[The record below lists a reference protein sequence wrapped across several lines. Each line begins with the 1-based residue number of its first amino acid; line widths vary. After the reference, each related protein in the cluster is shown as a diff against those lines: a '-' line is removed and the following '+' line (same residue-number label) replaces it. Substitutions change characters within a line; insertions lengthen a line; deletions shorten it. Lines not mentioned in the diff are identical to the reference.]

1 MITPSFGLTATER
14 VLPKIAL
21 DFTTASLDPRITF
34 SRALNTATRIN
45 SSGYIEAVNADMP
58 RFDYDPI
65 TLACKGLLI
74 EESRINSLI
83 YSDQFNISATWAPSA
98 NISVSSDVAVSPANT
113 QTADKLIN
121 AVGASG
127 ESIAQLNSYTSGVTY
142 TYSVFL
148 KAAGNTTFILLAN
161 SNLFSDATFR
171 FATFNLSNGT
181 YTLGGGSGATATI
194 TAFSNS
200 WYRCSLTFTPSV
212 TISGAVQLRNNNV
225 GNGVDGIFAWGAQ
238 CEIGAFPTSY
248 IPTTTTSLTR
258 NADVATMTGTNFSSW
273 YNASEGAFSA
283 SGQRCVQGI
292 ASGVLL
298 GVAETGVYG
307 NSIYLVNDSSTSAD
321 LSAFVI
327 AGGPQAI
334 LTKATT
340 LTSKFNSS
348 FAYKLNNFGF
358 TTNAQS
364 VATSTSGGVSSNIS
378 IFSIGSAP
386 WAPGGALWNGHIAK
400 INYYPQRLI
409 SAELQA
415 FSK

>member
-14 VLPKIAL
+14 VLPKFAL
-21 DFTTASLDPRITF
+21 NFTNASLDPRVTF
-34 SRALNTATRIN
+34 SRALNTATRVN
-45 SSGYIEAVNADMP
+45 SNGYIETVNADTP

-83 YSDQFNISATWAPSA
+83 YSEQFNVSATWVPSA
-98 NISVSSDVAVSPANT
+98 NISVSADAAISPANT
-113 QTADKLIN
+113 LTADKLIN
-121 AVGASG
+121 ANGASG
-127 ESIAQLNSYTSGVTY
+127 ESIAQLSSYTSGTTY

-194 TAFSNS
+194 TAFKNS

-225 GNGVDGIFAWGAQ
+225 GNGIDGVYVWGAQ
-238 CEIGAFPTSY
+238 NEIGAFPTSY
-248 IPTTTTSLTR
+248 IPTTTTSVTR

-273 YNASEGAFSA
+273 FNASEGTFVYQGYASPQTPAVYLSA
-283 SGQRCVQGI
+283 HSG
-292 ASGVLL
+292 A
-298 GVAETGVYG
+298 VA
-307 NSIYLVNDSSTSAD
+307 NSIFFDNDSGNIRNVVFSGGAPVAVLST
-321 LSAFVI
+321 
-327 AGGPQAI
+327 GAI
-334 LTKATT
+334 GTVGNPVKLVG
-340 LTSKFNSS
+340 
-348 FAYKLNNFGF
+348 AYKVDDFAAVKNNETLAQDLAGAVPVGLD
-358 TTNAQS
+358 TLVLGGWGSVANAQVNS
-364 VATSTSGGVSSNIS
+364 WVAKV
-378 IFSIGSAP
+378 F
-386 WAPGGALWNGHIAK
+386 
-400 INYYPQRLI
+400 YYPQRLLN
-409 SAELQA
+409 AEMQA